1 MTDPYEGYVA
11 FKLDSLGD
19 RISSY
24 DSRIDDMEALLSKRT
39 DFMINRFV
47 AMELALSKIQN
58 MSNWLT
64 GQLQTASGGWKL

>member
-1 MTDPYEGYVA
+1 
-11 FKLDSLGD
+11 
-19 RISSY
+19 
-24 DSRIDDMEALLSKRT
+24 
-39 DFMINRFV
+39 MINRFV